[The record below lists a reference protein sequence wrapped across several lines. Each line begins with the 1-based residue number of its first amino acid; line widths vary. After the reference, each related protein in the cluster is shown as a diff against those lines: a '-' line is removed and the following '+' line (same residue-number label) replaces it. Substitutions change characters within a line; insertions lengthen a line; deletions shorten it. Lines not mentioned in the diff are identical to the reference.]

1 MRTYTS
7 LVSVW
12 ARPVALLLL
21 PAALVAISACSDD
34 DEIDLSLVYDER
46 LGGET
51 TAFSASGNA
60 FELSARNLTNE
71 LRRTFEVGDSF
82 FNQNWVT
89 APASTE
95 ARDGLGP
102 THNALSCSSCHSHD
116 GRGKPPDHP
125 DDPERGLL
133 LRLSIPGPDG
143 PVDEP
148 TYGGQLQDRAII
160 GVPVEG
166 RIVILYEEV
175 QGSYPDG
182 TSYSLRRPVYSIED
196 LAYGPLHPEVQ
207 VSPRVAPVVIGMG
220 LIEAIP
226 EADILAMAD
235 PEDADGDSISG
246 RPNYVWDF
254 RSGTLVLGRFGWK
267 ANQPTVEQQAAGA
280 FLGDVGI
287 TSSLFPNENCPS
299 GQTACLHAPNGGE
312 PEIPDSRL
320 AQVTSYIQTLA
331 VPAMRNTEDKEV
343 QQGARLFVR
352 AQCSMCHTPRHVT
365 GDTHPVVPLRDQVI
379 FPYTDLLLHDMG
391 YGLADNR
398 PDGQASGSEW
408 RTPPLWGIGLVEAVN
423 GHTMFLH
430 DGRARSIE
438 EAILWHGGEAEESRM
453 RFMELTKEE
462 RDALIRFLESL

>member
-1 MRTYTS
+1 M
-7 LVSVW
+7 
-12 ARPVALLLL
+12 
-21 PAALVAISACSDD
+21 
-34 DEIDLSLVYDER
+34 
-46 LGGET
+46 
-51 TAFSASGNA
+51 
-60 FELSARNLTNE
+60 
-71 LRRTFEVGDSF
+71 
-82 FNQNWVT
+82 
-89 APASTE
+89 
-95 ARDGLGP
+95 
-102 THNALSCSSCHSHD
+102 
-116 GRGKPPDHP
+116 
-125 DDPERGLL
+125 
-133 LRLSIPGPDG
+133 
-143 PVDEP
+143 
-148 TYGGQLQDRAII
+148 
-160 GVPVEG
+160 
-166 RIVILYEEV
+166 
-175 QGSYPDG
+175 
-182 TSYSLRRPVYSIED
+182 
-196 LAYGPLHPEVQ
+196 
-207 VSPRVAPVVIGMG
+207 
-220 LIEAIP
+220 
-226 EADILAMAD
+226 
-235 PEDADGDSISG
+235 
-246 RPNYVWDF
+246 WDF
-254 RSGTLVLGRFGWK
+254 RSGTLVLGRLGWK

-343 QQGARLFVR
+343 QQGARLFVQ
-352 AQCSMCHTPRHVT
+352 AKCAMCHTPRYVT